1 LSTFPTRI
9 LLATDGSSHAELA
22 AMKAVELAKSTGAR
36 LHVVA
41 VGRTFPA
48 AVYDVYTEAWR
59 EDLRREAQEVLDAQ
73 VKKIEEAGGTVAIA
87 HLKMNESRD
96 EAIVHLAEEIDADL
110 IVIGSRGFGGLKRA
124 LLGNVADSVVRHAH
138 CPVLVVRP
146 SEGTSLPF
154 LGRFSLLLRRQP
166 ELVARR
172 EEGSVGEQSYQDGRD
187 CDAAQ

>member
-1 LSTFPTRI
+1 LSTFPTRV

-154 LGRFSLLLRRQP
+154 
-166 ELVARR
+166 
-172 EEGSVGEQSYQDGRD
+172 
-187 CDAAQ
+187 

>member
-1 LSTFPTRI
+1 MSAFPTRI

-48 AVYDVYTEAWR
+48 AVYDVYTESWQ
-59 EDLRREAQEVLDAQ
+59 EDLRREAQEILEEQ
-73 VKKIEEAGGTVAIA
+73 VRKIEEAGGTVAIA
-87 HLKMNESRD
+87 HRKMNEHRD

-146 SEGTSLPF
+146 SQGTSLPF
-154 LGRFSLLLRRQP
+154 
-166 ELVARR
+166 
-172 EEGSVGEQSYQDGRD
+172 
-187 CDAAQ
+187 

>member
-1 LSTFPTRI
+1 
-9 LLATDGSSHAELA
+9 
-22 AMKAVELAKSTGAR
+22 MKAVELAKSTGAR

-59 EDLRREAQEVLDAQ
+59 EDLRREAQEVLDEQ

-87 HLKMNESRD
+87 HLKMNERRD

-124 LLGNVADSVVRHAH
+124 LLGNVADSVIRHAH

-146 SEGTSLPF
+146 SEGTSRPF
-154 LGRFSLLLRRQP
+154 
-166 ELVARR
+166 
-172 EEGSVGEQSYQDGRD
+172 
-187 CDAAQ
+187 